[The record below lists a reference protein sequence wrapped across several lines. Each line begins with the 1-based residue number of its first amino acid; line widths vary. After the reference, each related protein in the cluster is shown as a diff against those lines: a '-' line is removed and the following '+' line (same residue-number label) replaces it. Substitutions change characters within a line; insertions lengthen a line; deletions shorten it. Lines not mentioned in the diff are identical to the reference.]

1 MITMDQ
7 KQKAT
12 ANLRT
17 LMQQKSDLHGTYD
30 HTTHTIEA
38 YRIVTGVPQFRDWF
52 NSTDWIRKRLT
63 MKKSSMFDLWVVD
76 NDAPKLR
83 NKPTHAVIYDKQL
96 DQFRPAVNLAT
107 VTYALLYFAAAQAI
121 DDAAKCNLFRERYK
135 RMPDKSD
142 LPEIERI
149 IVPGAEPGSQ
159 MPAGIADLL
168 TRINA
173 TPGPKPGLSAD
184 AGPGT
189 SQIRADSDSDPKTK
203 RAKNPDRYHLSHR
216 GKHSL

>member
-1 MITMDQ
+1 MITQDQ
-7 KQKAT
+7 KKT
-12 ANLRT
+12 ASENLRT
-17 LMQQKSDLHGTYD
+17 LMQKKSDLYGTYD

-63 MKKSSMFDLWVVD
+63 MKKSSMFNLWVVD

-96 DQFRPAVNLAT
+96 DQFRPAISISV
-107 VTYALLYFAAAQAI
+107 VTFSLFYFAVAQAT
-121 DDAAKCNLFRERYK
+121 DDAAKCNLFRERFK

-149 IVPGAEPGSQ
+149 IIPGAEPGSQ
-159 MPAGIADLL
+159 MPAGIADTLA
-168 TRINA
+168 RINGPGD
-173 TPGPKPGLSAD
+173 TPGPSVDAD
-184 AGPGT
+184 GGT
-189 SQIRADSDSDPKTK
+189 SQTATLSGSRSN
-203 RAKNPDRYHLSHR
+203 AKQAQNPDRYHLSHR